1 MGSLRSLRKSSVPQ
15 TRRGGK
21 QQPVKHLATFPS
33 LSLSPQSAEVNTD
46 KVRWQKWEII
56 VTTVP
61 HTIAPPKLIKA
72 HRATAEAERI
82 IHALFPFHFR
92 SFFSLSLSLHFLS
105 LVPIVPT
112 FHLFPIHRSRLTA
125 QKRCH
130 RVYSCHRAWY
140 TSLRPPQ
147 KGTRP
152 IRFSAGCLIL
162 WCMKSP
168 LGRSSNEC
176 FLVSCSRVR
185 TFFADVSATGFLQVV
200 WFSDVWNRP

>member
-72 HRATAEAERI
+72 HRTTAEAERI

-92 SFFSLSLSLHFLS
+92 SFFLSHSLSIFCRLFPLSRRSTSFLS
-105 LVPIVPT
+105 IAHDSQHKSGATECILATELGTPLWDLRKKA
-112 FHLFPIHRSRLTA
+112 HA
-125 QKRCH
+125 Q
-130 RVYSCHRAWY
+130 
-140 TSLRPPQ
+140 L
-147 KGTRP
+147 
-152 IRFSAGCLIL
+152 
-162 WCMKSP
+162 
-168 LGRSSNEC
+168 
-176 FLVSCSRVR
+176 
-185 TFFADVSATGFLQVV
+185 GFLQVV